1 MKKYLR
7 FFLAINLLLF
17 ASLTWEIVSA
27 SPQEADPKLYL
38 TGAEV
43 TPSQVFVRY
52 DITFGGFVELH
63 LFDATGKKIWIKGV
77 VDKEI
82 GSHFITISTKSMKSG
97 EMYTFKLKY
106 KGKDYDGSF
115 VAP

>member
-1 MKKYLR
+1 MKKHLS

-17 ASLTWEIVSA
+17 SALSTQIVSA
-27 SPQEADPKLYL
+27 ASFESDPKLYL
-38 TGAEV
+38 SGAEV
-43 TPSQVFVRY
+43 TPTQVFIRY
-52 DITFGGFVELH
+52 DITFAGFVELH

-77 VDKEI
+77 VDKDL
-82 GSHFITISTKSMKSG
+82 GSHEIIVSTKSMKPG
-97 EMYTFKLKY
+97 ESYTYKLKY